1 MVQNDD
7 FLISK
12 EFGRETEAGNNVEGG
27 LVYSDDQMNR
37 IMNLN
42 ESEVLINGTLK
53 LSGGCL
59 VTKLS
64 SKDWK
69 LSQGTNSYNKS
80 GYSAIFIGGS
90 MVLGWPLP
98 VHIQA
103 KSNTQAGN
111 QKSNPEFQ
119 EY

>member
-7 FLISK
+7 FFISK

-53 LSGGCL
+53 LSGGRP

-64 SKDWK
+64 PRDQR
-69 LSQGTNSYNKS
+69 LPQGYHSCNRN
-80 GYSAIFIGGS
+80 GYSATFIGRRTVSG
-90 MVLGWPLP
+90 
-98 VHIQA
+98 
-103 KSNTQAGN
+103 
-111 QKSNPEFQ
+111 
-119 EY
+119 